1 MTVFATVRLEFV
13 LCCCAQPK
21 KPSLDIQ
28 PPAAKRR
35 RRFEDVPSLPDGV
48 VRERRVDK
56 TEKSDAEQAVKV
68 LDGEPEVTCAC
79 FFNVVMTNR

>member
-1 MTVFATVRLEFV
+1 M
-13 LCCCAQPK
+13 
-21 KPSLDIQ
+21 
-28 PPAAKRR
+28 
-35 RRFEDVPSLPDGV
+35 